1 MCLGITSLI
10 CWVAGS
16 PLTDNGSALW
26 LPYMD
31 IFGSACGWSQ
41 WAGIRGDVKEWV
53 SLLPVSEKCV
63 YSLMATSIVCH
74 RCNNWWLRWFWCTLW
89 QLTRAPHEFLQSH
102 GVVMNQAKQTGLIIR
117 EDYPYTPLHTSDLSR
132 QIHTWT
138 YVIILK
144 VRSVQPGVS
153 YEKQHPR
160 QQIKRNVKINWESP
174 TTNWCG
180 SKPNAGTAQTFFF
193 IHSLLSVVFLPW
205 PLYRGKL
212 IWILIWITDEMG
224 FSWQSPFLPWN
235 HIDRITT

>member
-31 IFGSACGWSQ
+31 ILGSACGWSHR
-41 WAGIRGDVKEWV
+41 AGIRGDVKECA
-53 SLLPVSEKCV
+53 SPLPVSEKWV
-63 YSLMATSIVCH
+63 YSLMAASIVCH

-89 QLTRAPHEFLQSH
+89 QLTRAPHGFLQSH
-102 GVVMNQAKQTGLIIR
+102 GVVMNQAEQTGLIIR
-117 EDYPYTPLHTSDLSR
+117 EDYPCAPQISVDRFIHGLTSRFS
-132 QIHTWT
+132 
-138 YVIILK
+138 K

-153 YEKQHPR
+153 CEKQHSR

-174 TTNWCG
+174 TTNWCV

-193 IHSLLSVVFLPW
+193 LFTVYW
-205 PLYRGKL
+205 A
-212 IWILIWITDEMG
+212 
-224 FSWQSPFLPWN
+224 
-235 HIDRITT
+235 

>member
-16 PLTDNGSALW
+16 PLTDDGSALW

-31 IFGSACGWSQ
+31 ILGSACGWSR
-41 WAGIRGDVKEWV
+41 WAGIRGDVKECV
-53 SLLPVSEKCV
+53 SLLPVSEKWV
-63 YSLMATSIVCH
+63 YSLMAASIVCH

-89 QLTRAPHEFLQSH
+89 QLTRAPHECLQSH
-102 GVVMNQAKQTGLIIR
+102 AVVKNQAKQTGLIIR
-117 EDYPYTPLHTSDLSR
+117 EDYPYAP
-132 QIHTWT
+132 QISVDRFIHGLMSWFS
-138 YVIILK
+138 K

-153 YEKQHPR
+153 CEKQHSR

-193 IHSLLSVVFLPW
+193 IHNLLSVVFLPW
-205 PLYRGKL
+205 PL
-212 IWILIWITDEMG
+212 
-224 FSWQSPFLPWN
+224 
-235 HIDRITT
+235 